1 MSRKEW
7 NLNEELKVENH
18 ILDESNKKLPNALQN
33 KDLSTV
39 FVAQAMIET
48 AHKKIK
54 STNKGMVLNHKSKEL

>member
-7 NLNEELKVENH
+7 NLNKELKVENH

-39 FVAQAMIET
+39 FVAQAMIEM
-48 AHKKIK
+48 ALKKNK